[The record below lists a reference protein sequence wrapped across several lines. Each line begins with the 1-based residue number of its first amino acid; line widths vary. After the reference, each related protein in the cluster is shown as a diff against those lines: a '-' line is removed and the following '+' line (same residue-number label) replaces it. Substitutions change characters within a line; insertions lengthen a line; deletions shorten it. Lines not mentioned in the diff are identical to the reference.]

1 MSARNAHP
9 DAHSAAHPAPR
20 HPPYSMEAEQSL
32 LGGLLL
38 NNRAWHELAERLA
51 EEDFYTR
58 DHRLIWRGIGE
69 LLRGGRPA
77 DFVTVSEHLRQRG
90 LLDEAGGLAYLGTL
104 CADTPGA
111 ANVAAYAAIVR
122 ERALQ
127 RALIAAGQDIA
138 AMGYAPGER
147 DPDSLIDEAQARI
160 ARIARTRQA
169 RARSF
174 AEIIDAADR
183 AISEARRKRE
193 AGIDSGV
200 PTGIQCLDA
209 RTGGW
214 QPDSLIVIAARPG
227 LGKTALLNQI
237 GVHAARRGHPGLIC
251 SLEMGP
257 ETLGIRAMA
266 SAAAVNVTALMRGY
280 REPHESAAAK
290 AVELALLP
298 LHVDTDT
305 YSLGGICA
313 QISEY
318 RRLHGIRWAAV
329 DHIGLVET
337 ERFHSRNEQIGGITR
352 SLKKLAKRLQIPII
366 ALSQLSRGVEKDR
379 RRPTLADLR
388 DSGNIEQDADA
399 CLFLHSEAE
408 DNQPVIGIQLG
419 LLKNRGG
426 RKGWIERGVRFNGA
440 TQTFHEITDEFPG
453 GGAPSGGFGGGTG
466 GTAAPYTPRGPAAAH
481 WQDRRDA
488 T

>member
-1 MSARNAHP
+1 MAARAL
-9 DAHSAAHPAPR
+9 PR

-38 NNRAWHELAERLA
+38 DNRPWHELGGRLA

-58 DHRLIWRGIGE
+58 DHRLIWRAIGE
-69 LLRGGRPA
+69 LLRQERPA

-104 CADTPGA
+104 SADTPGA
-111 ANVAAYAAIVR
+111 ANALAYAAIVR

-138 AMGYAPGER
+138 ALGYDPAGR
-147 DPDSLIDEAQARI
+147 DADQLLDEAQARL

-174 AEIIDAADR
+174 AEIIDVADR

-193 AGIDSGV
+193 AGIDAGV
-200 PTGIQCLDA
+200 PSGIPCLDA

-237 GVHAARRGHPGLIC
+237 AVHAARRGHGGLIC

-266 SAAAVNVTALMRGY
+266 SAAAVNVTALLRGY
-280 REPHESAAAK
+280 REPHEVAALK

-318 RRLHGIRWAAV
+318 RRVHGIRWAAV
-329 DHIGLVET
+329 DHIGLVEA
-337 ERFHSRNEQIGGITR
+337 EGFHSRNEQIGAITR

-366 ALSQLSRGVEKDR
+366 ALSQLNRGVEKDR

-399 CLFLHSEAE
+399 CLFLHSETE
-408 DNQPVIGIQLG
+408 DNQPVIGVQFG

-440 TQTFHEITDEFPG
+440 TQTFHEEAADSSG
-453 GGAPSGGFGGGTG
+453 GGPYSPGRA
-466 GTAAPYTPRGPAAAH
+466 AAPH
-481 WQDRRDA
+481 WQDARDA
-488 T
+488 A